1 MDHDNDQAND
11 EFMQRLIAAAPS
23 LSKEQIENIR
33 RRIRDAPDGGRA
45 GQGRRINHGR
55 ADIGW
60 KDTPRDD

>member
-33 RRIRDAPDGGRA
+33 RRIRDAPDGES
-45 GQGRRINHGR
+45 GRRLGVAPPGDKGSR
-55 ADIGW
+55 S
-60 KDTPRDD
+60 R